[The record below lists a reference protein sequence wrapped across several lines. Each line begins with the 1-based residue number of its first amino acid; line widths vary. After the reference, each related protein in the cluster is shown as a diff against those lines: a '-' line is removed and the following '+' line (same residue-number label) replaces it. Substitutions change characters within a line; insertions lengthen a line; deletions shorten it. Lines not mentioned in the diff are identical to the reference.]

1 MSPGGAR
8 LPVHDRDVWLFVI
21 KELLPQAL
29 GQKVHTL
36 LLHGPAGE
44 RARGAEVWDLL
55 GSLRAGNLDHRAPV
69 ETSWGARVRALS
81 TVSPP
86 ILHGLVGG
94 QVQDSLSFFR
104 FPLRARLAEP
114 HDAEEKQMLRKGRHL
129 PKVKQQ
135 GSSRAGLPGQ
145 AV

>member
-1 MSPGGAR
+1 MSPGGAH

-44 RARGAEVWDLL
+44 RARGAEVRDLL

-86 ILHGLVGG
+86 Y
-94 QVQDSLSFFR
+94 SLSFFR

-114 HDAEEKQMLRKGRHL
+114 HDAEEKQTLRKGRHL